1 MKQRALFQISL
12 TLLALFTSPWLP
24 ISSLSASGIKK
35 TVSAPIQ
42 EVSFTQVHLND
53 GFWSPRIE
61 INRTVSIPSA
71 FHECEVNGRFDNF
84 ALAAGLIKGEHKG
97 DFSFDDTDPYK
108 VIEGASYSLAV
119 HYDAKLDHYLDSVIN
134 IIAQAQEPDRKSV
147 V

>member
-1 MKQRALFQISL
+1 MEKRAFLIIGVAS
-12 TLLALFTSPWLP
+12 LALSM
-24 ISSLSASGIKK
+24 SGA
-35 TVSAPIQ
+35 VRNAAPAPIQ

-84 ALAAGLIKGEHKG
+84 ALAAGLIQGEHKG

-134 IIAQAQEPDRKSV
+134 IIAQAQEPDG
-147 V
+147 

>member
-1 MKQRALFQISL
+1 MEKRAFFLIGMTALTICASAGKQKQ
-12 TLLALFTSPWLP
+12 P
-24 ISSLSASGIKK
+24 
-35 TVSAPIQ
+35 SAPIQ
-42 EVSFTQVHLND
+42 EVPFTQVHLND

-119 HYDAKLDHYLDSVIN
+119 HYDARLDHYLDSVIN
-134 IIAQAQEPDRKSV
+134 IIAQAQEPDG
-147 V
+147 

>member
-97 DFSFDDTDPYK
+97 DFSFDDTDP
-108 VIEGASYSLAV
+108 
-119 HYDAKLDHYLDSVIN
+119 
-134 IIAQAQEPDRKSV
+134 
-147 V
+147 

>member
-1 MKQRALFQISL
+1 MKQRALLLSGFALL
-12 TLLALFTSPWLP
+12 TLLPGPWLSA
-24 ISSLSASGIKK
+24 SSLSTSAIKK
-35 TVSAPIQ
+35 TTAPAPIQ

-97 DFSFDDTDPYK
+97 DFSFDLALFRPDSR
-108 VIEGASYSLAV
+108 IRFHRRAISL
-119 HYDAKLDHYLDSVIN
+119 DFS
-134 IIAQAQEPDRKSV
+134 
-147 V
+147 

>member
-1 MKQRALFQISL
+1 MSGAQKQQ
-12 TLLALFTSPWLP
+12 P
-24 ISSLSASGIKK
+24 
-35 TVSAPIQ
+35 VAPIQ

-53 GFWSPRIE
+53 GFWTPRIE

-84 ALAAGLIKGEHKG
+84 ALAAGLIQGEHKG

-119 HYDAKLDHYLDSVIN
+119 HYDITDGMCAACGCYVELRAAKEGNSCPYRLW
-134 IIAQAQEPDRKSV
+134 
-147 V
+147 